1 MLISLLREP
10 PSNCAQYDDMNSLS
24 CHRLQIVVSSILSC
38 RMLLRIRDYG
48 KRTVV
53 GDTGLSAN
61 ASVMSAVDAPLRFAD
76 GGSDIE

>member
-1 MLISLLREP
+1 
-10 PSNCAQYDDMNSLS
+10 
-24 CHRLQIVVSSILSC
+24 
-38 RMLLRIRDYG
+38 MLLRIRDYA